1 MIGFGSQNKF
11 LSVNRLLILL
21 LIFNSCDLL
30 VDTGF
35 DSDFDGIADIYDEC
49 PTIQGTKE
57 LNGCP
62 DIEVSSICYGDN
74 GCWVRLYT
82 DFEMDENGYYKIPF
96 EDNGGFS
103 RFNVHIESSAVKQDC
118 QYNGVS
124 VISSSFDSNT
134 FYEIESGIS
143 FTMPLYSP
151 FNSLFSQSGNPIKI
165 KDTIVT
171 LDYFQGTIQEVVQ
184 STRVYHDVKDKQ
196 ECFGWSEPY
205 SGPTPSVT
213 GDCIMYSKRIVGPI
227 PNLFKGDTIKIF
239 SRTNFDCGNRSKY
252 LKDSLSVIII

>member
-1 MIGFGSQNKF
+1 MDRSPLLF
-11 LSVNRLLILL
+11 LILTL
-21 LIFNSCDLL
+21 TSCGFFMED
-30 VDTGF
+30 DT

-62 DIEVSSICYGDN
+62 DIEVSSICYGDE

-82 DFEMDENGYYKIPF
+82 DYEMDENGYYKIPVV
-96 EDNGGFS
+96 DNG

-151 FNSLFSQSGNPIKI
+151 FYSLFSQSSNPIKV
-165 KDTIVT
+165 KDTVVT

-196 ECFGWSEPY
+196 ECFGWNDPY

-239 SRTNFDCGNRSKY
+239 SRTNFDCGNSSKY

>member
-1 MIGFGSQNKF
+1 MIGFVSKNEF
-11 LSVNRLLILL
+11 LGVSRFIILFS
-21 LIFNSCDLL
+21 IFISCDLL
-30 VDTGF
+30 VDDGF

-62 DIEVSSICYGDN
+62 DIEVSSICYGDE

-82 DFEMDENGYYKIPF
+82 DYEMDQNGYYKIPVVN
-96 EDNGGFS
+96 NG

-151 FNSLFSQSGNPIKI
+151 FYSLFSQSGNPIKV
-165 KDTIVT
+165 KDTVVT

-196 ECFGWSEPY
+196 ECFGWNDPY

-227 PNLFKGDTIKIF
+227 PNLLKGDTIKIF
-239 SRTNFDCGNRSKY
+239 SRTNFDCGNRIKY

>member
-1 MIGFGSQNKF
+1 MIGFGSQHKF

-21 LIFNSCDLL
+21 LIFNSCGFFMED
-30 VDTGF
+30 DT
-35 DSDFDGIADIYDEC
+35 DSDFDGIADIYDDC
-49 PTIQGTKE
+49 PVVSGIKE

-62 DIEVSSICYGDN
+62 DIEVSSICYGDE

-82 DFEMDENGYYKIPF
+82 DYEMDENGYYKIPVV
-96 EDNGGFS
+96 DNG

-151 FNSLFSQSGNPIKI
+151 FYSLFSQSGNPIKV
-165 KDTIVT
+165 KDTVVT

-184 STRVYHDVKDKQ
+184 STSLYHDVKDKQ

-227 PNLFKGDTIKIF
+227 PSLFKGDTIKIF

-252 LKDSLSVIII
+252 IKDSLSVIII